1 MSKFS
6 AVETSLNKVIIAYN
20 QAFDIY
26 QAAHRCDEDEKEAIK
41 ENYAKAMEKTAEAKQ
56 ALDEAYQDLIKTK
69 PDNKVRYQ
77 LHKLFEDTTFASPYA
92 GGPKSWRYTPKN

>member
-6 AVETSLNKVIIAYN
+6 VVETSLNKVINAYN
-20 QAFDIY
+20 QAFKIY
-26 QAAHRCDEDEKEAIK
+26 QSSHKCNEDEKEAIK
-41 ENYAKAMEKTAEAKQ
+41 ENYIKAMEETAEAKQ
-56 ALDEAYQDLIKTK
+56 ELDEAYQGLIKTK

-77 LHKLFEDTTFASPYA
+77 LHKLFEDTTFVSPYA